1 MTVVAVT
8 GSFDDLRA
16 RHVRFL
22 DEAAK
27 LGDVHVMLW
36 SDEVVKTMEGRGPK
50 FPIEE
55 RLYFVQAIRYVKRV
69 SVVEGV
75 MGQDELSGAGAD
87 VWAVDGAE
95 DSDGKKRFC
104 EKQGLGYRVIGE
116 EQLRGFP
123 IVAGEGGATSGRK
136 KVLVTGCYDWLHT
149 GHVRFLEECSELGE
163 LYVVV
168 GQDANIAMLKGA
180 GHPMFGQDRRRYMVG
195 AIRHVKGALVSTGMG
210 WLDAEPEIA
219 VVKPK
224 IYAVNED
231 GDKPEKREYC
241 QRNGLEYV
249 VLKRLPKEGLERR
262 QSTALRGF

>member
-16 RHVRFL
+16 RDVRFL
-22 DEAAK
+22 DESAK

-55 RLYFVQAIRYVKRV
+55 RLYFVQGIRYVKRA

-75 MGQDELSGAGAD
+75 VGRDELSGAGAN

-95 DSDGKKRFC
+95 DSAGKRRFC
-104 EKQGLGYRVIGE
+104 EKKGLGYRVIGE

-123 IVAGEGGATSGRK
+123 IVGVEGGATSWRK

-149 GHVRFLEECSELGE
+149 GHVRFFEECSELGE

-180 GHPMFGQDRRRYMVG
+180 GHPMFGQDERRYMVG
-195 AIRHVKGALVSTGMG
+195 AIRYVKGALVSTGMG

-219 VVKPK
+219 VVRPE

-231 GDKPEKREYC
+231 GDRPEKREYC

-249 VLKRLPKEGLERR
+249 VLKRVPKEGMARR